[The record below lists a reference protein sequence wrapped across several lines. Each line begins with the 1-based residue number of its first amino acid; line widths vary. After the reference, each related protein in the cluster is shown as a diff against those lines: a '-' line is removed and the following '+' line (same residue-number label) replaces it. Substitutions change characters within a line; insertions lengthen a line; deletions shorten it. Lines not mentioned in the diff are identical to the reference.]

1 MEWRRFCDQNGRM
14 DEFARRLRERAAE
27 LGISNAEVA
36 RRCGLGERQYGYYI
50 AGTRQPNLQALVK
63 IARVLNNS
71 VDELLG
77 LTSPQPQTERMRLMD
92 RMNVAAASLTD
103 SELQTIV
110 TQTEALVI
118 PRPKMIGRKFPPSSG
133 V

>member
-1 MEWRRFCDQNGRM
+1 M

-50 AGTRQPNLQALVK
+50 AGMRQPNLQALVK

-71 VDELLG
+71 VDDLLG
-77 LTSPQPQTERMRLMD
+77 LTDSQPQTERTRLLD
-92 RMNVAAASLTD
+92 RLNVAATSLTD
-103 SELQTIV
+103 GELRTIV
-110 TQTEALVI
+110 TQTEALAI
-118 PRPKMIGRKFPPSSG
+118 PRPKNTVKKSPPGSG
-133 V
+133 L

>member
-1 MEWRRFCDQNGRM
+1 MEGWRVCDQNGRM

-63 IARVLNNS
+63 IADVLDLT
-71 VDELLG
+71 VDNLLG
-77 LTSPQPQTERMRLMD
+77 RSDRPPLTIRQRLID
-92 RMNVAAASLTD
+92 RLLAASRTLQD
-103 SELQTIV
+103 AELVPVVVQI
-110 TQTEALVI
+110 EALAANK
-118 PRPKMIGRKFPPSSG
+118 PRTGDYDPEQPA
-133 V
+133 